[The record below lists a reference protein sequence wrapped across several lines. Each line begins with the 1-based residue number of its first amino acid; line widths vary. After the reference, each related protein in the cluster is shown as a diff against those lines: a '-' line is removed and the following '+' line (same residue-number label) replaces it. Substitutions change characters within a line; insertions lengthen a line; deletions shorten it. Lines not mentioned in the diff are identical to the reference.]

1 MHMTST
7 GRNRGGRR
15 TCNGLVAVAA
25 VVFFAAKTEHD
36 ISMEV
41 SLQLKHK
48 FGWSVSPFCVATTF
62 FAEGRALVAS
72 VLWK

>member
-1 MHMTST
+1 MQMTST

-25 VVFFAAKTEHD
+25 VLFAAKTEHD

-41 SLQLKHK
+41 PLQLKHT

-72 VLWK
+72 VLW